1 MEDLNKYLKKPTGG
15 SSKKNNKK
23 KSKKKASAAGDKR
36 RKGSNTSGKT
46 NPNITNQGNQTTPT
60 KHASKKARKGSTDKI
75 PPEELQLQLDI
86 AKMKQKILDE
96 AVEMAKKQEELEE
109 MKRQRLAMQNKQS
122 NDSEKE
128 NVDDSDYNAIRISC
142 PTPKTSAKKINTKNN
157 VTAPFFYTLPDGRV
171 GQLNQ
176 LGTGIIFEEDLL
188 DNLVDVPAG
197 RDDEKSAGIRAK
209 RNRKTNLASFG
220 ASQAW
225 IPKGCSLIPTAYLTE
240 LQEAKRV
247 HTNLVDTFNS
257 SKCTFGP
264 GPLTTMA
271 AHNLHNYGGSDEATE
286 MAIAGAYAALFEHIG
301 LKIDPKKLGKACPSQ
316 RTIARYEHNIATDC
330 LIKVMQEIKDDGA
343 KKVGIISDHGHR
355 GKQGHFV
362 VVIIWSGKDEN
373 GNDTLKFFCP
383 SIDNAGHSGANAAE
397 AMQKVLDRFLADEEI
412 EAHVLTGDAGGGAA
426 VQNLTKELKKLGII
440 VKETNCSLHG
450 VQKSLENGSK
460 KTLGDQGMGCRTPF
474 QMLYLFA
481 LLMGKI
487 REEGGI
493 SHLDTL
499 WAVIVEELQTN
510 ESWQKVASEKMKQAW
525 LEFLDKIDSFDEN
538 DPDQMDSLIKF
549 LNESPRNIQDPVW
562 TRWQSVS
569 VSVYCGQMSGQM
581 ICLLCWHAYRLSHRC
596 RIAIIST
603 KRCVNYI
610 RFNHTHFI
618 SLIASFCSTF
628 HFFQIIKTCDIFL
641 DNYVQIYFLAVS
653 CKIKHKSDSYIWKI
667 ACALLSLMN
676 ERAEPNLEGSES
688 IGNFIDSF
696 TDESAATKRGC
707 DSLTAL
713 QPGDSP
719 TFYTMLLFHRAF
731 CEYAFND
738 NFSFLLRN
746 NSCFGE
752 GTFGQLSQFMA
763 ERTYVMYKQMNELKD
778 GGWENVEGDAFKKY
792 KDALKGI
799 PEKSEHSA
807 DRSFFNAM
815 PNTFIANYEKS
826 LNEHVLER
834 WRSNELL
841 WYGLGGNEHIAQAI
855 AQWLVDY
862 DDGIPVDDDGE
873 MVNAE
878 VPPYAFSDMNVTL
891 GEQHTVT
898 QGEVVINLKRCMEFL
913 TANADRKVIKEEPF
927 IKEHWVLIEKLAA
940 AENAVRLF
948 DKNDDGKYYFCHIH
962 IYHTHT

>member
-1 MEDLNKYLKKPTGG
+1 
-15 SSKKNNKK
+15 
-23 KSKKKASAAGDKR
+23 
-36 RKGSNTSGKT
+36 
-46 NPNITNQGNQTTPT
+46 
-60 KHASKKARKGSTDKI
+60 
-75 PPEELQLQLDI
+75 
-86 AKMKQKILDE
+86 
-96 AVEMAKKQEELEE
+96 
-109 MKRQRLAMQNKQS
+109 
-122 NDSEKE
+122 
-128 NVDDSDYNAIRISC
+128 
-142 PTPKTSAKKINTKNN
+142 
-157 VTAPFFYTLPDGRV
+157 
-171 GQLNQ
+171 
-176 LGTGIIFEEDLL
+176 
-188 DNLVDVPAG
+188 
-197 RDDEKSAGIRAK
+197 
-209 RNRKTNLASFG
+209 
-220 ASQAW
+220 
-225 IPKGCSLIPTAYLTE
+225 
-240 LQEAKRV
+240 
-247 HTNLVDTFNS
+247 
-257 SKCTFGP
+257 
-264 GPLTTMA
+264 
-271 AHNLHNYGGSDEATE
+271 
-286 MAIAGAYAALFEHIG
+286 
-301 LKIDPKKLGKACPSQ
+301 
-316 RTIARYEHNIATDC
+316 
-330 LIKVMQEIKDDGA
+330 
-343 KKVGIISDHGHR
+343 
-355 GKQGHFV
+355 
-362 VVIIWSGKDEN
+362 
-373 GNDTLKFFCP
+373 
-383 SIDNAGHSGANAAE
+383 
-397 AMQKVLDRFLADEEI
+397 
-412 EAHVLTGDAGGGAA
+412 
-426 VQNLTKELKKLGII
+426 
-440 VKETNCSLHG
+440 
-450 VQKSLENGSK
+450 
-460 KTLGDQGMGCRTPF
+460 
-474 QMLYLFA
+474 
-481 LLMGKI
+481 
-487 REEGGI
+487 
-493 SHLDTL
+493 
-499 WAVIVEELQTN
+499 
-510 ESWQKVASEKMKQAW
+510 
-525 LEFLDKIDSFDEN
+525 
-538 DPDQMDSLIKF
+538 
-549 LNESPRNIQDPVW
+549 
-562 TRWQSVS
+562 
-569 VSVYCGQMSGQM
+569 
-581 ICLLCWHAYRLSHRC
+581 
-596 RIAIIST
+596 
-603 KRCVNYI
+603 
-610 RFNHTHFI
+610 
-618 SLIASFCSTF
+618 
-628 HFFQIIKTCDIFL
+628 
-641 DNYVQIYFLAVS
+641 
-653 CKIKHKSDSYIWKI
+653 
-667 ACALLSLMN
+667 MN